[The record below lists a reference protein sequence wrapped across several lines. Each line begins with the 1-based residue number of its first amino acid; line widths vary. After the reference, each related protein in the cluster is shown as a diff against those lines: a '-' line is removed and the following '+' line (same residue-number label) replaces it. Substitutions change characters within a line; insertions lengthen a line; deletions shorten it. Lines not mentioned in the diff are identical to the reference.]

1 METYYIFNYFVS
13 TSILSRPVVLW
24 CGTALLIPRLFGLH
38 PAQFKCRLPFRPGIL
53 SREQVRPDAN
63 IFLTATDW
71 ELFDTGFLVVKKK
84 PLQFLHVFHHTATA
98 VLCYTQLNG
107 RTSVSW
113 VVITLNLFVHVLM
126 VRSPNF

>member
-1 METYYIFNYFVS
+1 MAHFSRAPKFDRTL
-13 TSILSRPVVLW
+13 TSRN
-24 CGTALLIPRLFGLH
+24 R
-38 PAQFKCRLPFRPGIL
+38 
-53 SREQVRPDAN
+53 
-63 IFLTATDW
+63 TDW

-126 VRSPNF
+126 VRFSQSFSPKLDP